1 MEARHIARSINLL
14 SSSRR
19 SLVQQCPL
27 SRSSTSIAAIA
38 RPISSSAPRNA
49 TEPASSPSRSQP
61 GGESNSSQRQS
72 QRQQPTQQNTPI
84 KPWSPGDLIKG
95 SSKSPAGS
103 GSSSS
108 NNNKN
113 NKNNSNNDNLSQVT
127 DILNDFI
134 PRSNLPRQATNPF
147 QPRTSQ
153 DAAMYRQ
160 VREAVVQSQKSRVP
174 TVNMRLGPELG
185 RTVPVDPKAG
195 IDVATAFQMMETRV
209 RRNKVKSM
217 MMKQRFHVRRGQ
229 LKKQLRR
236 ERWQK
241 LFKMSF
247 QHTVKRCEKLR
258 KQGW

>member
-1 MEARHIARSINLL
+1 MEVRIVRSINLL

-19 SLVQQCPL
+19 SILRQCPL
-27 SRSSTSIAAIA
+27 SRSPASIAAIA
-38 RPISSSAPRNA
+38 RPINTSAPLN
-49 TEPASSPSRSQP
+49 SSEKPPPSSQP
-61 GGESNSSQRQS
+61 GPEGESGSPQQQS
-72 QRQQPTQQNTPI
+72 QLQPQPRLRQNQPV
-84 KPWSPGDLIKG
+84 KPWSPGDLLKG
-95 SSKSPAGS
+95 PSKSPTLRN
-103 GSSSS
+103 SSTSTS
-108 NNNKN
+108 NKD
-113 NKNNSNNDNLSQVT
+113 DNLAKVT
-127 DILNDFI
+127 DILNNFI
-134 PRSNLPRQATNPF
+134 PRSNQPRQANNPF

-160 VREAVVQSQKSRVP
+160 VREAVGQSQKFRVP

-185 RTVPVDPKAG
+185 RTVAVDPKAG
-195 IDVATAFQMMETRV
+195 VDVATAFQMMETRV

-229 LKKQLRR
+229 LKKQLRM

-247 QHTVKRCEKLR
+247 QHTVRRCEKLR

>member
-1 MEARHIARSINLL
+1 MEARHICRSINLL
-14 SSSRR
+14 SSRR
-19 SLVQQCPL
+19 STLQQCPL
-27 SRSSTSIAAIA
+27 FRPAASIAAIA
-38 RPISSSAPRNA
+38 RPISTSAPRNA
-49 TEPASSPSRSQP
+49 FGKGTSPPRLEPE
-61 GGESNSSQRQS
+61 GESNSSQRQS
-72 QRQQPTQQNTPI
+72 QRQQQPQQNTPVR
-84 KPWSPGDLIKG
+84 PWSPGDLLKG
-95 SSKSPAGS
+95 SSKSPTSRG
-103 GSSSS
+103 GSS
-108 NNNKN
+108 ND
-113 NKNNSNNDNLSQVT
+113 DNLAQVT

-134 PRSNLPRQATNPF
+134 PRSNQPRQANNPF

-160 VREAVVQSQKSRVP
+160 VREAVGQSQKSRVP

-185 RTVPVDPKAG
+185 RTIPVDPKAG

-209 RRNKVKSM
+209 RRNKVKNM